1 MTTSDQ
7 NRTLRAVGLVCTL
20 KPSPAPSSSIV
31 IAEQLFEPMRKAG
44 VECEIVRCV
53 DHALHPGVEADMG
66 PGDEWPALLEKIVAA
81 DIVVVSTP
89 TWVGHM
95 SSVAQRVL
103 ERLDAELSETDDA
116 GRPRQVGKVALAAV
130 VGNED
135 GAHKIVADL
144 FQALNDIGF
153 TIPAQ
158 GCTYWNDEA
167 MGGRDFKD
175 LDETPGAV
183 ASTTETAA
191 RNAMHLA
198 RVLRDNPYPAYS

>member
-1 MTTSDQ
+1 MTASEQ
-7 NRTLRAVGLVCTL
+7 NRTLRALALVCTL
-20 KPSPAPSSSIV
+20 KTSPAPSSSAV
-31 IAEQLFEPMRKAG
+31 IAEQLFDPMRQAG

-53 DHALHPGVEADMG
+53 DHDLLPGVDADMG
-66 PGDEWPALLEKIVAA
+66 PGDEWPAILEKIVAA
-81 DIVVVSTP
+81 DIIVVSTP

-175 LDETPGAV
+175 LDETPEAV
-183 ASTTETAA
+183 ASTTERAA
-191 RNAMHLA
+191 RNAVHLA
-198 RVLRDNPYPAYS
+198 QTLRTNPYPPY